1 MFNVYDR
8 PGAPAS
14 ASLAAQL
21 EPFGASAG
29 YGTLADAAALTPPR
43 LDRVGRSLLDPLQ
56 ANAAMPS
63 VLNAM
68 PFGSLVQQ
76 LLAAFDRLLS
86 TIGSLAGNAS
96 VPAEA
101 TYANAT
107 ASSTGDPHL
116 AFDATTAGGKR
127 ANARFDSMTSHDDLL
142 HSRSFAGGYRVST
155 AVTAPGQNGVTYNQS
170 ATVTTDFGDTS
181 VTLDKNGS
189 ATLVSRGQQL
199 SIAAG
204 QSLDLGN
211 GETVTRNAD
220 GSLTVDDLSVRGGS
234 IATTLRSNGQ
244 GVDVNVQA
252 RDVALGGDLA
262 SAAAPDFQRNLL

>member
-14 ASLAAQL
+14 ASLTAQL
-21 EPFGASAG
+21 EPFGSNAG
-29 YGTLADAAALTPPR
+29 YGLLANAPSTILPGI
-43 LDRVGRSLLDPLQ
+43 DRIAPSLLDPLQ
-56 ANAAMPS
+56 QNPAASPL
-63 VLNAM
+63 LNGI

-76 LLAAFDRLLS
+76 LLAAFERLLS
-86 TIGSLAGNAS
+86 TIGSLSGNAS
-96 VPAEA
+96 AEPV
-101 TYANAT
+101 YANAT

-116 AFDATTAGGKR
+116 AFDATNANGQR
-127 ANARFDSMTSHDDLL
+127 ANARYDSMSSHDDLL

-155 AVTAPGQNGVTYNQS
+155 AVTAPQQNGVTYNQS

-181 VTLDKNGS
+181 VTLDKSGT
-189 ATLVSRGQQL
+189 ATIVSHGQQL
-199 SIAAG
+199 SIAGG
-204 QSLDLGN
+204 QSIDLGN

-220 GSLTVDDLSVRGGS
+220 GSLAVDDRSRRGGS
-234 IATTLRSNGQ
+234 IVTTLRSNGQ

-252 RDVALGGDLA
+252 HDVALGGDLA

>member
-14 ASLAAQL
+14 ASLTAQF
-21 EPFGASAG
+21 EPFATNAG
-29 YGTLADAAALTPPR
+29 YGALANAPSLISQGV
-43 LDRVGRSLLDPLQ
+43 DRIAPSLLDPLQ
-56 ANAAMPS
+56 QNSVAAS
-63 VLNAM
+63 FLNGM

-86 TIGSLAGNAS
+86 TIGSLAGSAPSSADPVYENAR
-96 VPAEA
+96 
-101 TYANAT
+101 

-116 AFDATTAGGKR
+116 AFDATTANGQR
-127 ANARFDSMTSHDDLL
+127 ADAKYDSMSSHDDLL
-142 HSRSFAGGYRVST
+142 HSRSIAGGYRVST
-155 AVTAPGQNGVTYNQS
+155 AVTAPQQNGVTYNQS

-181 VTLDKNGS
+181 VTLDKSGTATIVSNG
-189 ATLVSRGQQL
+189 RQL

-204 QSLDLGN
+204 QSIDLGN

-220 GSLTVDDLSVRGGS
+220 GSLSVDDRTRRGGS

-252 RDVALGGDLA
+252 HDVALGGDLA
-262 SAAAPDFQRNLL
+262 SAAAPDLQRNLL